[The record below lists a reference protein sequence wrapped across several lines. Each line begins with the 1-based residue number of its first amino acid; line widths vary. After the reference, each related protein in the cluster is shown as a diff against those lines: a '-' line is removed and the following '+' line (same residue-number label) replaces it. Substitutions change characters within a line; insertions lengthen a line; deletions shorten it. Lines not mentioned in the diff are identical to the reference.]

1 MKNRVV
7 IGLGLLVVS
16 GVLLSG
22 CIALCAVLT
31 FATQPMGTVGDSVA
45 VIRVEGTI
53 VSGRPAGLWSTDGY
67 VYSEE
72 IAEYLKQVEENP
84 RVEAI
89 VLRIDS
95 PGGSV
100 VGSDEIYQ
108 ALLAIDKPLVVSMGE
123 VAASGGYYIAC
134 AADRVLAN
142 PGTLT
147 GSIGVISMVPNIEEL
162 MEKIGVEVLVIKSG
176 ALKDEG
182 SVFREMTEEER
193 EVWQRIIDEA
203 YDQFVGIV
211 ADGRDLPPQ
220 AVRELADGRVY
231 TGHQA
236 LELGLVDELGNL
248 SEAIELAAKMGGIV
262 EEPRIIEYPATPSLM
277 ETIFGSLW
285 APTTLPSLNQLLDVE
300 RRFSIHYLYVEPF

>member
-1 MKNRVV
+1 MGVRKWVWAFV
-7 IGLGLLVVS
+7 AVS
-16 GVLLSG
+16 GILLWG
-22 CIALCAVLT
+22 CVALCVVLT
-31 FATQPMGTVGDSVA
+31 FASRPTETVGDSVA

-53 VSGRPAGLWSTDGY
+53 VSGRSERPWSTDTY
-67 VYSEE
+67 VYSEN

-108 ALLAIDKPLVVSMGE
+108 ALLVIEKPLVVSMGE
-123 VAASGGYYIAC
+123 LAASGGYYIAC
-134 AADRVLAN
+134 AADRILAN

-147 GSIGVISMVPNIEEL
+147 GSIGVISMVPNVEEL
-162 MEKIGVEVLVIKSG
+162 MEKIGVEVLVLKSG

-182 SVFREMTEEER
+182 SAFREMTEEER

-211 ADGRDLPPQ
+211 ADGRDLPSE

-231 TGHQA
+231 TGQQA

-248 SEAIELAAKMGGIV
+248 SEAIDVAAEIGGIV
-262 EEPRIIEYPATPSLM
+262 DEPRIIEYPAAPSLM
-277 ETIFGSLW
+277 EIIFGSLS
-285 APTTLPSLNQLLDVE
+285 APTSLPSLNQFLDIE